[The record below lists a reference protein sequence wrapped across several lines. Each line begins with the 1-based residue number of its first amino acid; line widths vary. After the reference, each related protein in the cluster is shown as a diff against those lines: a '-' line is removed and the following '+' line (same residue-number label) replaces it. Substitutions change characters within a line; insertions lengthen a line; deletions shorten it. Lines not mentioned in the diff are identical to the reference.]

1 MDLVVAGWN
10 KSRSLAAL
18 GMTEGALGMT
28 EEALGMT
35 EGALGMTE
43 EALGMTEGARSF
55 TVCLIR
61 PFYGRGLAN
70 ARAGVTCSLP

>member
-10 KSRSLAAL
+10 KSRSLA
-18 GMTEGALGMT
+18 
-28 EEALGMT
+28 ALGMT